1 MTLTLTYFQLRQLK
15 NAFFSLRLFS
25 ETGGISHN
33 VTNVVMKVTLGL
45 FLIIATLYLILWIL
59 SQFDFDISQIVT
71 YLTVVTLFLINAT
84 RGLI

>member
-1 MTLTLTYFQLRQLK
+1 MYILTQNNDTDTDIFSVETAQ
-15 NAFFSLRLFS
+15 NAFLALRLFS
-25 ETGGISHN
+25 EIGGISHN

-71 YLTVVTLFLINAT
+71 YLTVVTYFS
-84 RGLI
+84 